1 MKKTKKRCHTGYK
14 IALLL
19 ILIISFLFYDSNARL
34 IVNEYPLFFTK
45 LPDAFDG
52 YRIAQL
58 SDIHGAVFGGSNAAL
73 LDAVKNTK
81 PDIIVITGDLYDGG
95 DEMVTIEPLVRGLT
109 SIAPVYFITGNHEW
123 DSDNLRELLKM
134 LDKNGVTVLRND
146 YKRLRIRDDTIILA
160 GIDDPNGPE
169 DMKKPEELISEIR
182 QKEGDPFIILLAHRN
197 NYLDRFSQLGIDLVL
212 CGHAHGGL
220 IRLPFIGGLIGPSRE
235 LFPKYTS
242 GVYIEGRTK
251 MLVSRGI
258 GNQTG
263 FPRFLN
269 NPQIP
274 VAILRKT

>member
-14 IALLL
+14 IVLLLFLL
-19 ILIISFLFYDSNARL
+19 ILILFYDSNARL
-34 IVNEYPLFFTK
+34 VVNEYPLFFTK

-52 YRIAQL
+52 YRIVQL
-58 SDIHGAVFGGSNAAL
+58 SDIHGAVFGDNNTAL
-73 LDAVKNTK
+73 LNAVKNST

-95 DEMVTIEPLVRGLT
+95 DEMVIIEPLIKSLT
-109 SIAPVYFITGNHEW
+109 GIAPVYFITGNHEW
-123 DSDNLRELLKM
+123 DSGNLRELLKM

-146 YKRLRIRDDTIILA
+146 YKRLHLGDDAIVLA
-160 GIDDPNGPE
+160 GIDDPNGPK
-169 DMKKPEELISEIR
+169 DMKTPEELISEIR

-197 NYLDRFSQLGIDLVL
+197 NYLDLSSQLGIDLVL

-220 IRLPFIGGLIGPSRE
+220 IRLPFIGGLIGPTRE
-235 LFPKYTS
+235 LFPRYTS

-251 MLVSRGI
+251 MLVSRGV

-274 VAILRKT
+274 VVILRKT